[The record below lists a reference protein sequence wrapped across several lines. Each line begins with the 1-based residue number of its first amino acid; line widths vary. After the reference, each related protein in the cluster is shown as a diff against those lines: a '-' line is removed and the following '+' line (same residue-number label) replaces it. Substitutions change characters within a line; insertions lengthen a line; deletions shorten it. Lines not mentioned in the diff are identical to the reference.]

1 MKRRDLIGVL
11 GSASVAWLLLATP
24 CSSGAQTGD
33 GPPIVAYLGIA
44 SRASDQPYVEGLRL
58 GLGQIGHVPGGTIDL
73 DDRYADGDIERFHQ
87 LLADVLAR
95 GVSVIVV
102 PGIAAAL
109 AVREQAPQIPV
120 VAVGLPSTVLYP
132 DLFTSLHR
140 PGGSVTGF
148 SPFGE
153 DLAAKRVELL
163 RETVPAMT
171 TVAIL
176 HNTVDPLYRSWG
188 EKTEEAARKQGLQT
202 VRLGVRGRSKPD
214 LAALMDRAQ
223 EAGAQG
229 MVIVRDFLTH
239 ILQED
244 IARAANAMGV
254 PTMAEQRV
262 FVEQGGLM
270 SYGADLPELFR
281 RAATYVDEIL
291 NGASPAE
298 MPIQLATEFELVV
311 NQRTA
316 DALGIEI
323 PPSILLRA
331 DEVIE

>member
-1 MKRRDLIGVL
+1 MRRRDCVILIGT
-11 GSASVAWLLLATP
+11 AAIAWP
-24 CSSGAQTGD
+24 FMVHAQTGASA
-33 GPPIVAYLGIA
+33 PIVAYLGIA
-44 SRASDQPYVEGLRL
+44 SRESDLAYVEGLRL
-58 GLGQIGHVPGGTIDL
+58 GFRQTGHVLGQTIEL
-73 DDRYADGDIERFHQ
+73 DDRYADGDIERFNG
-87 LLADVLAR
+87 LIAEVVAR
-95 GVSVIVV
+95 GVRVIVV
-102 PGIAAAL
+102 PGIAAAV
-109 AVREQAPQIPV
+109 AVREHAPQIPV

-132 DLFTSLHR
+132 DLFASLHR

-163 RETVPAMT
+163 KEVVPDMT

-176 HNTVDPLYRSWG
+176 HNSVDPLYRSWG
-188 EKTEEAARKQGLQT
+188 EKTEAAARQQDLKT
-202 VRLGVRGRSKPD
+202 VRLGVESRSKPD
-214 LAALMDRAQ
+214 LDARLRSAH

-229 MVIVRDFLTH
+229 LIIVRDFLTH
-239 ILQED
+239 ILQEE
-244 IARAANAMGV
+244 IARTAVAMGMA
-254 PTMAEQRV
+254 TMAEQRM

-281 RAATYVDEIL
+281 RAAAYVDEVL
-291 NGASPAE
+291 KGASPAE

-316 DALGIEI
+316 RALGIDL
-323 PPSILLRA
+323 PPSTLLRA

>member
-1 MKRRDLIGVL
+1 MRRRDFVTAAAGSLI
-11 GSASVAWLLLATP
+11 AATRRAP
-24 CSSGAQTGD
+24 AQTGVIR
-33 GPPIVAYLGIA
+33 PLVAYLGIA
-44 SRASDQPYVEGLRL
+44 SPTSDRPYVDALRL
-58 GLGQIGHVPGGTIDL
+58 GLEQVGQVPGATIEFDH
-73 DDRYADGDIERFHQ
+73 RYADGSIERFGG
-87 LLADVLAR
+87 LLAEVLAR
-95 GVSVIVV
+95 GVRVIVV

-120 VAVGLPSTVLYP
+120 VAVGLPSTVIYP
-132 DLFTSLHR
+132 DLFASLHR

-163 RETVPAMT
+163 KEVVPGLT
-171 TVAIL
+171 TIAIL

-188 EKTEEAARKQGLQT
+188 EKTEEAARQQSLQT
-202 VRLGVRGRSKPD
+202 IRLGVVSPSKPELD
-214 LAALMDRAQ
+214 ALMRSAQ

-229 MVIVRDFLTH
+229 LIIVRDFLTH
-239 ILQED
+239 LLQEE
-244 IARAANAMGV
+244 IAWAANAMGMA
-254 PTMAEQRV
+254 TMAEQRV

-270 SYGADLPELFR
+270 SYGANLPELFR
-281 RAATYVDEIL
+281 RAATYVAEIL
-291 NGASPAE
+291 AGASPAE

-311 NQRTA
+311 NLRTA
-316 DALGIEI
+316 EALGIEV